1 MLCTEESTPENDG
14 VPSLGKRASSAWWI
28 ELSLSIPAFIL
39 FLIASQRLPLDVDEA
54 YYVFGGAFLGS
65 GQLPYRDF
73 FFPQMPLTAIVFGI
87 WSGVFGE
94 SFAIARCLG
103 AILASV
109 IGYVIVRV
117 VRARIGTLQA
127 IVALGYYSLSISA
140 LMWMPRMKTYA
151 LSSLLT
157 VLALMI
163 VTEPRVNQRL
173 ALCAGILSGL
183 AISSRLLFVPVP
195 LLVLLAICLRVD
207 VPASSHRTY
216 LARIGLGTALGLF
229 PALVLALL
237 SPSQFYFD
245 NVQYH
250 SLRDGSVGLVGDF
263 AQKLLMLKSQFALR
277 GALWPEGVQALI
289 VVPSSIAAWLFV
301 NPRARH
307 LAIFPIAALTLL
319 IVSLLPTPT
328 HRQYLVTLVP
338 FAVISIALLVVGDS
352 RKLLAIAALLLLPYG
367 CVCVRSMAP
376 ILMRPRDDR
385 PANYDAVGRAVAEA
399 TRAEDTVAALRP
411 PFLFAAG
418 RPVEPC
424 SYNSF
429 ARGNWSTLSPEQI
442 QRYHLCTDTD
452 LVHAVRSGNVAAFVT
467 HPNGDLGLTPELV
480 QNGWKPIERPPA
492 TIWIAPNRGR
502 ATTGASAAPIQ

>member
-1 MLCTEESTPENDG
+1 MLCTEDAPSAVGESHAIPI
-14 VPSLGKRASSAWWI
+14 SGKIARAQRNPGWLDLI
-28 ELSLSIPAFIL
+28 LCIPAVVL
-39 FLIASQRLPLDVDEA
+39 FLVASQLLPLDVDEA
-54 YYVFGGAFLGS
+54 YYVFGGAFLSS

-94 SFAIARCLG
+94 RFAVARCLG
-103 AILASV
+103 AILASS

-117 VRARIGTLQA
+117 VRARVGTAQA
-127 IVALGYYSLSISA
+127 LVALGYYSLSISA

-151 LSSLLT
+151 LSTLLT
-157 VLALMI
+157 LLALVI
-163 VTEPRVNQRL
+163 VTERRMNPRL
-173 ALCAGILSGL
+173 ALAAGILAGL
-183 AISSRLLFVPVP
+183 AITSRLLFVPVP
-195 LLVLLAICLRVD
+195 LLVLLAIWLRPD
-207 VPASSHRTY
+207 VADPSRRTY
-216 LARIGLGTALGLF
+216 LARVGLGTAFGLLPSLLF
-229 PALVLALL
+229 ALL
-237 SPSQFYFD
+237 APSQFYFD

-301 NPRARH
+301 NPRVRH
-307 LAIFPIAALTLL
+307 LAIFPIATLTLL

-338 FAVISIALLVVGDS
+338 FAVISIVLLVVGNS
-352 RKLLAIAALLLLPYG
+352 RKLVTIAALLLLPYG

-399 TRAEDTVAALRP
+399 TRAGDTVAALRP

-442 QRYHLCTDTD
+442 QRYHLCSDAD
-452 LVHAVRSGNVAAFVT
+452 LVRALRSGHVGAFVT
-467 HPNGDLGLTPELV
+467 HPHGDLSLTP
-480 QNGWKPIERPPA
+480 
-492 TIWIAPNRGR
+492 
-502 ATTGASAAPIQ
+502 